1 MIIERMIQQIKPNK
15 WHELET
21 IDKKYDS
28 VEERLGFPPKKR
40 YRCLIGGHNT
50 DTLIIERQWES
61 LAAMEATYNKAF
73 VDSEHQAL
81 SEESALII
89 KSNQVE
95 IYMPLH

>member
-21 IDKKYDS
+21 IDKKYDK
-28 VEERLGFPPKKR
+28 VEKRLGFPPKKR
-40 YRCLIGGHNT
+40 YRCLTGGHNT

-95 IYMPLH
+95 IYMPLQ